1 MGNKDLG
8 KTQITD
14 KIRVSSASIFYAHNE
29 WGGVYHQYETWI
41 FSNDPA
47 IKSRQFIWGTSI
59 SESTKLKWIT
69 ENAHR
74 RISKIMNLKFSK

>member
-1 MGNKDLG
+1 MENKDLG

-41 FSNDPA
+41 FSSDPT
-47 IKSRQFIWGTSI
+47 IKSRQFIWGSSTY
-59 SESTKLKWIT
+59 ESDKLKMLT

-74 RISKIMNLKFSK
+74 RISKIMNVKFSN